1 MSKRLT
7 DKQAAFLDELAIRYS
22 DVLMQ
27 YAMRFLNYQPHLRSL
42 AQECVQEAYLRAV
55 KCVDGLMA
63 HENPVGWLKVV
74 LKHLLLN
81 RVGSAKHRREELCG
95 DVSAHA
101 AALDQSAED
110 ALALWETHQ
119 QLEDVLQVA
128 HAILTTEEQRT
139 LENHFL
145 SGLTTAETALL
156 ESVPESTI
164 RGRISRIRRKL
175 KKVFPELCVLVLL
188 GSYIK

>member
-27 YAMRFLNYQPHLRSL
+27 YAMRFLNYQPHLRPL
-42 AQECVQEAYLRAV
+42 AQECVQETYLRAV
-55 KCVDGLMA
+55 KCVDGLMG

-81 RVGSAKHRREELCG
+81 RIGSANHQREELCG

-101 AALDQSAED
+101 AALGQSAED
-110 ALALWETHQ
+110 ALALWETHR
-119 QLEDVLQVA
+119 QLEEVLQVA

-139 LENHFL
+139 LESHFFG
-145 SGLTTAETALL
+145 GLTTQETALL

-175 KKVFPELCVLVLL
+175 KKYFPELCVLLLL
-188 GSYIK
+188 GGYIK

>member
-7 DKQAAFLDELAIRYS
+7 DRQAEFLDELAIRYS

-27 YAMRFLNYQPHLRSL
+27 YAMRFLNYQSHLRPL
-42 AQECVQEAYLRAV
+42 AQECVQETYLCAIE
-55 KCVDGLMA
+55 CVEGLMG

-74 LKHLLLN
+74 LRHQLLN
-81 RVGSAKHRREELCG
+81 RVGSAKHRCEELCG

-101 AALDQSAED
+101 VARGQSARD

-119 QLEDVLQVA
+119 QLEDMLQVA

-139 LENHFL
+139 LESHFFD
-145 SGLTTAETALL
+145 GLTASETALL

-175 KKVFPELCVLVLL
+175 KKYFPELCILMIL

>member
-1 MSKRLT
+1 MRKRLT

-27 YAMRFLNYQPHLRSL
+27 YAMRFLNYQPHLRPL
-42 AQECVQEAYLRAV
+42 AQECVQDAYLRAV

-74 LKHLLLN
+74 LKHLLLS
-81 RVGSAKHRREELCG
+81 RVGSAKHQREELCG

-101 AALDQSAED
+101 AAHTQSAMD
-110 ALALWETHQ
+110 VLALWETHQ
-119 QLEDVLQVA
+119 QVEEVLQVA
-128 HAILTTEEQRT
+128 HAVLTIEEQRT
-139 LENHFL
+139 LESHFFG
-145 SGLTTAETALL
+145 GLTTAETALL

-175 KKVFPELCVLVLL
+175 RKYFPELCVLMLL
-188 GSYIK
+188 GGYIK

>member
-1 MSKRLT
+1 MQKRLT
-7 DKQAAFLDELAIRYS
+7 DKQVAFLEELALSYS

-27 YAMRFLNYQPHLRSL
+27 YAMRFLNYQPHLRPL
-42 AQECVQEAYLRAV
+42 AQECVQEVFLRAI

-81 RVGSAKHRREELCG
+81 RIGSAKHQREELCG
-95 DVSAHA
+95 DVAVHA
-101 AALDQSAED
+101 AAIGLSAED
-110 ALALWETHQ
+110 ALALWEAHQ

-139 LENHFL
+139 LESHFFG
-145 SGLTTAETALL
+145 GLTTAETALL

-175 KKVFPELCVLVLL
+175 KKYFPELCVLLLL

>member
-1 MSKRLT
+1 MHKRLT
-7 DKQAAFLDELAIRYS
+7 DKQAAFLEELAIRCS

-27 YAMRFLNYQPHLRSL
+27 YAMRFLNYQPHLRPL
-42 AQECVQEAYLRAV
+42 AQECVQEAFLRAV

-81 RVGSAKHRREELCG
+81 RIGSATHQREELCG
-95 DVSAHA
+95 DVSVHA
-101 AALDQSAED
+101 AAIGQSAMD
-110 ALALWETHQ
+110 ALNRWETQH
-119 QLEDVLQVA
+119 QLEEVLQVA

-139 LENHFL
+139 LDAHFI

-164 RGRISRIRRKL
+164 RGRISRIRNKL
-175 KKVFPELCVLVLL
+175 KKVFPELCVLLLL

>member
-1 MSKRLT
+1 MQKRLT
-7 DKQAAFLDELAIRYS
+7 DKQAAFLEELAIRYS

-27 YAMRFLNYQPHLRSL
+27 YALRFLNYQPHLRPL
-42 AQECVQEAYLRAV
+42 AQECVQETFLRAI
-55 KCVDGLMA
+55 KCVDGLMS

-81 RVGSAKHRREELCG
+81 RIGSAKHQREELCG
-95 DVSAHA
+95 DISVHTA
-101 AALDQSAED
+101 AIGQSAED
-110 ALALWETHQ
+110 ALALWEAHQ

-139 LENHFL
+139 LESHFFG
-145 SGLTTAETALL
+145 GLTTAETALL

-175 KKVFPELCVLVLL
+175 KKVFPELCVLLLL

>member
-1 MSKRLT
+1 MHKHLT
-7 DKQAAFLDELAIRYS
+7 DKQAAFLEELVIRYS

-27 YAMRFLNYQPHLRSL
+27 YAMRFLNYQLHLRPL
-42 AQECVQEAYLRAV
+42 AQECVQEAFLRAV

-81 RVGSAKHRREELCG
+81 HTGSAKYQREELCG
-95 DVSAHA
+95 DISVHA
-101 AALDQSAED
+101 AAIGQSAMD
-110 ALALWETHQ
+110 ALNCWETQH
-119 QLEDVLQVA
+119 QLEEVLQVA
-128 HAILTTEEQRT
+128 HAILTLEEQRT
-139 LENHFL
+139 LDTHFI

-164 RGRISRIRRKL
+164 RGRISRIRSKL
-175 KKVFPELCVLVLL
+175 KKVFPELCVLLL
-188 GSYIK
+188 LSGYIK

>member
-1 MSKRLT
+1 MGKRLT
-7 DKQAAFLDELAIRYS
+7 DKQAAFLDDLAIRYS

-27 YAMRFLNYQPHLRSL
+27 YAMRFLNYQPHLRPL

-81 RVGSAKHRREELCG
+81 RIGSAKHQREELCE

-101 AALDQSAED
+101 AAFDQTAED

-139 LENHFL
+139 LDAHFF

-175 KKVFPELCVLVLL
+175 KKYFPELCVLLLL

>member
-7 DKQAAFLDELAIRYS
+7 DKQAAFLEELAIRYS

-27 YAMRFLNYQPHLRSL
+27 YAMRFLNYQPHLRPL
-42 AQECVQEAYLRAV
+42 AQECVQETFLRAV
-55 KCVDGLMA
+55 QCVDGLMA
-63 HENPVGWLKVV
+63 HENPVGWLKVAV
-74 LKHLLLN
+74 KHQLLN
-81 RVGSAKHRREELCG
+81 RVASASHLREELCE
-95 DVSAHA
+95 DVTIHA
-101 AALDQSAED
+101 AAVGQSAED
-110 ALALWETHQ
+110 ALHRWEAQ
-119 QLEDVLQVA
+119 RQLEDVLQVA

-139 LENHFL
+139 LNAHFFG
-145 SGLTTAETALL
+145 GLTTAETALL

-175 KKVFPELCVLVLL
+175 KKYFPELCVLLLL

>member
-1 MSKRLT
+1 MQKRLT
-7 DKQAAFLDELAIRYS
+7 DKQAAFLEELAIRYS

-27 YAMRFLNYQPHLRSL
+27 YALRFLNYQPHLRPL
-42 AQECVQEAYLRAV
+42 AQECVQETFLRAI
-55 KCVDGLMA
+55 KCVDGLMV

-81 RVGSAKHRREELCG
+81 RIGSAKHQREELCG
-95 DVSAHA
+95 DISVHTA
-101 AALDQSAED
+101 AIGQSAGD
-110 ALALWETHQ
+110 ALALWEAHQ

-139 LENHFL
+139 LESHFFG
-145 SGLTTAETALL
+145 GLTTAETALL

-175 KKVFPELCVLVLL
+175 KKVFPELCVLLLL